1 MLSSRKATFRSL
13 LGLGRRRFLSS
24 GTYYDSQ
31 SGLHIPVHNEQEIR
45 VFLNVSHARG
55 EKEPFVPH
63 QLYKRSDEAFEVE
76 DKLQYLSNRGVHGL
90 ILPRLQ
96 FPRDARNLAAL
107 SSIAPPN
114 FFLLFSQ
121 EESAPRS
128 STEMKDN
135 TSAVL
140 SLGEHEDLQSK
151 LHGYVQ
157 NSIHTTLAVSE
168 SDFMGDIEAITL
180 ANNIATMIDSV
191 GGCDFIWLSSK
202 SDVSAD
208 KAVEVCEELV
218 YLDVAGPT
226 IKSRLLIES
235 LNEDVLED
243 SMFAGVNKFVV
254 DEENDVEAIEEVAS
268 AQGKSIVM
276 G

>member
-1 MLSSRKATFRSL
+1 
-13 LGLGRRRFLSS
+13 
-24 GTYYDSQ
+24 
-31 SGLHIPVHNEQEIR
+31 
-45 VFLNVSHARG
+45 
-55 EKEPFVPH
+55 
-63 QLYKRSDEAFEVE
+63 
-76 DKLQYLSNRGVHGL
+76 
-90 ILPRLQ
+90 
-96 FPRDARNLAAL
+96 
-107 SSIAPPN
+107 
-114 FFLLFSQ
+114 
-121 EESAPRS
+121 
-128 STEMKDN
+128 MKDN

-140 SLGEHEDLQSK
+140 SLGENEDLQSK

-254 DEENDVEAIEEVAS
+254 DEENDIEAIEEVAS